1 MIETIFANLPAMLF
15 TLALGV
21 ALLGLLVWVLAAQG
35 AASKRTAQYLW
46 GLAVGLGLVGLFR
59 LLLSP

>member
-1 MIETIFANLPAMLF
+1 MLF

-21 ALLGLLVWVLAAQG
+21 ALLGLLVWALAAQG

-46 GLAVGLGLVGLFR
+46 GLAMVLALVGLFR
-59 LLLSP
+59 LFFSP